1 MNRFKLVVLGVF
13 ALFTTGC
20 GALSLRAPVTGFLYQ
35 DAKAG
40 ELVTEHQNASK
51 KGEACATSILGWVGA
66 GDASIHAAAREG
78 GISKIAYVDSHS
90 TSILGIYAKYCTIV
104 WGE

>member
-13 ALFTTGC
+13 VLFTTGC
-20 GALSLRAPVTGFLYQ
+20 GALSLRAPVTGALYQ
-35 DAKAG
+35 DTKAG

-51 KGEACATSILGWVGA
+51 KGEACATSILGWVGT

-90 TSILGIYAKYCTIV
+90 MNILGIYAKYCTIV
-104 WGE
+104 RGE

>member
-1 MNRFKLVVLGVF
+1 MG
-13 ALFTTGC
+13 T
-20 GALSLRAPVTGFLYQ
+20 
-35 DAKAG
+35 
-40 ELVTEHQNASK
+40 
-51 KGEACATSILGWVGA
+51 